1 MADHLADLS
10 SHPEAETKLVAW
22 DTLRVTLNWAYQG
35 QPGMKTGS
43 RVLSSFYAWYLRT
56 GSVDLHLPDQNIHVA
71 QGQWCIVPPGEVDRQ
86 FSPDADLLSLSFQF
100 TWPDGS
106 HLFDFRV
113 PQVIEE
119 SQGRHLLR
127 PAEALLTHVNRYFPD
142 AYLFLPL
149 VNTSAGGYLMLQ
161 RLVFDW
167 AAALTNTLE
176 HLGHAIHTM
185 AHMDER
191 IVHARELMD
200 QAIFSQSLSESDI
213 ASQIG
218 LSTSQFTRL
227 FTAQFN
233 LTPKKYMDQQ
243 RLTLAKRMLRSSE
256 MSVKQLAF
264 NMGFKQLSH
273 FSNWF
278 SKHQGVSPRKYR
290 HMELRPSEYGF

>member
-1 MADHLADLS
+1 MSMEPNLPQHL
-10 SHPEAETKLVAW
+10 EAETKLIAW
-22 DTLRVTLNWAYQG
+22 DTLRVTLLWAYEG
-35 QPGMKTGS
+35 TPGMKTGS
-43 RVLSSFYAWYLRT
+43 RPLSNFFAWYLRA
-56 GSVDLHLPDQNIHVA
+56 GSVDLILPDQTIHVE
-71 QGQWCIVPPGEVDRQ
+71 QGQWCILPPGEVDRL
-86 FSPDADLLSLSFQF
+86 FSDDAQLLSLSFQF
-100 TWPDGS
+100 VWPDGS
-106 HLFDFRV
+106 RLFDFQV
-113 PQVIEE
+113 PQVIPHTA
-119 SQGRHLLR
+119 GKHLLR
-127 PAEALLTHVNRYFPD
+127 PAQALVAHVTHEFPD

-149 VNTSAGGYLMLQ
+149 ENTSAEGYLRLQ

-167 AAALTNTLE
+167 AASLTDTLDQ
-176 HLGHAIHTM
+176 LGHTIHTM
-185 AHMDER
+185 ARMDDR
-191 IVHARELMD
+191 IIHARELMD
-200 QAIFSQSLSESDI
+200 QAIFSQSVSESAI

-278 SKHQGVSPRKYR
+278 RKHQGVSPRKYR
-290 HMELRPSEYGF
+290 HMELRPSSYGF